1 MTLLECAE
9 PAQQARHDLITKKTN
24 MTQKQIEAL
33 QREIAGLRGQISE
46 EVGSSTMDLI
56 EELIN
61 LEIEL
66 EAECNK

>member
-1 MTLLECAE
+1 M
-9 PAQQARHDLITKKTN
+9 KKTKI
-24 MTQKQIEAL
+24 MTPKQIKQTQAKIESL
-33 QREIAGLRGQISE
+33 RSQIAS